1 LLKDLAGFVVAG
13 IFMPAR
19 IIIQGGPVPPCGA
32 LMRPLPLWC
41 SATGKA
47 GPFLIPAC
55 NNLNNSVM
63 HYTEENQVERVKDAL
78 FKAWERLNEIY
89 GSNIETIEE
98 IEKAIYKTNYKV
110 IQLLCVA
117 NDSLFT
123 DKELSWPMSDLNSLF
138 FSFR

>member
-1 LLKDLAGFVVAG
+1 
-13 IFMPAR
+13 
-19 IIIQGGPVPPCGA
+19 
-32 LMRPLPLWC
+32 
-41 SATGKA
+41 
-47 GPFLIPAC
+47 
-55 NNLNNSVM
+55 M